1 MHSCMCGGDVIC
13 SLCVDIER
21 MFGVIWTSV
30 MFRFVYLSI
39 CFFIQYGLIVWF
51 LRFFVVTTHVDFL
64 VSCFGCSVFSIGGV
78 YYWVVSPFYSG
89 SVHSTFRNFARV
101 TDVCEKCIV
110 SSADII
116 CSLCVDIGEIFLVLF
131 VQELFSVC

>member
-1 MHSCMCGGDVIC
+1 MCGGDVIC

-39 CFFIQYGLIVWF
+39 CFFIQYGLLVWF

-78 YYWVVSPFYSG
+78 YYWVVPLSTQDQCIQ
-89 SVHSTFRNFARV
+89 HSET
-101 TDVCEKCIV
+101 
-110 SSADII
+110 
-116 CSLCVDIGEIFLVLF
+116 L
-131 VQELFSVC
+131 QELQTCVRSA